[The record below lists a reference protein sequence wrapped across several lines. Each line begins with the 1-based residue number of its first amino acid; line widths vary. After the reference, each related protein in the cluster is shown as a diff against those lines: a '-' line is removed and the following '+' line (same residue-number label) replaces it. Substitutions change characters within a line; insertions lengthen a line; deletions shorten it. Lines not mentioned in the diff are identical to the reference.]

1 MDKGDRPMLGK
12 LETGKSYAVD
22 PDADYA
28 GIPTGDMPGDKV
40 MVKREHASKA
50 SVLLPALV
58 GEMARVLREGGQ
70 SRLVVS
76 VYGGSGVGKSETASL
91 LAHFLRRMGIGTY
104 LLSGDNY
111 PRRIPAQ
118 NDAERLRIYRA
129 GGLSRLLHEGLYTG
143 AAADTLRRLWREE
156 RDADPAGID
165 VYPWLACY
173 QRGAREALAGYL
185 GTELEIDF
193 AEISGILNRFRAGEN
208 TISIKRMGR
217 ATDELWYESVDFT
230 DIGVL
235 FVEWTHGG
243 SAYLHG
249 VDIPVYLHSTPEET
263 LAHRRARGRDGQA
276 DSAFT
281 STVLAIEGEQLRGR
295 APWAKL
301 ILSKDGR
308 ILTLEEFTTTDV
320 VS

>member
-1 MDKGDRPMLGK
+1 MLGK

-22 PDADYA
+22 PCADYSA
-28 GIPTGDMPGDKV
+28 IPTGDMPGDKV
-40 MVKREHASKA
+40 LVTREHARKA
-50 SVLLPALV
+50 SALLPALV

-76 VYGGSGVGKSETASL
+76 VYGGSGVGKSEIASL

-111 PRRIPAQ
+111 PRRFPAQ

-129 GGLSRLLHEGLYTG
+129 GGLSRLLQEGLYTG

-156 RDADPAGID
+156 KDADPSGCD
-165 VYPWLACY
+165 EHPWLACY

-185 GTELEIDF
+185 GTELEIRF
-193 AEISGILNRFRAGEN
+193 AEISAILNRFRAGADA
-208 TISIKRMGR
+208 IFLRRMGR
-217 ATDELWYESVDFT
+217 TADELWYESVDFN
-230 DIGVL
+230 DIEVL

-243 SAYLHG
+243 SAYLQG
-249 VDIPVYLHSTPEET
+249 VDIPVYLHSTPQET
-263 LAHRRARGRDGQA
+263 LAHRRARSRDGKV

-281 STVLAIEGEQLRGR
+281 SAVLDIEGEKLRGR
-295 APWAKL
+295 ASYAKL
-301 ILSKDGR
+301 ILSKEGSL
-308 ILTLEEFTTTDV
+308 LTWEEFIATGA
-320 VS
+320 